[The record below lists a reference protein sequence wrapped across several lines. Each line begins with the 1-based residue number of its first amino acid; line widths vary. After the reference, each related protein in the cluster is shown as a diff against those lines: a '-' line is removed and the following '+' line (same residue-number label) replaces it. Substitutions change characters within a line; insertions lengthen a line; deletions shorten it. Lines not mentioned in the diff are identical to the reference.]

1 MLINLNGMYNTYDE
15 FTNFMELNDYKFI
28 SYDQGALQAFYKNK
42 TDNLPIYFNYKPYWG
57 INNDAKIIHYHGPKY
72 NHIMNYLNDSEKGIP
87 LLYIRLLNMIDK
99 DSWKYF
105 ILLYETYES
114 DFD

>member
-1 MLINLNGMYNTYDE
+1 
-15 FTNFMELNDYKFI
+15 
-28 SYDQGALQAFYKNK
+28 
-42 TDNLPIYFNYKPYWG
+42 
-57 INNDAKIIHYHGPKY
+57 
-72 NHIMNYLNDSEKGIP
+72 MNYLNDSEKGIP